1 MSLDNPPRRPVIRS
15 SLKASS
21 CSLSIYSP
29 RRPRRTVIRNSLKA
43 SLCSPLG
50 VSLRRYLDPSRRL
63 IIEDALRE
71 EEVEDGLGPGS
82 AQNIGYAAALG
93 NEFQPL

>member
-1 MSLDNPPRRPVIRS
+1 MSLDNPLQRPVIRS

-21 CSLSIYSP
+21 RSLSIYSP

-43 SLCSPLG
+43 SPCSPLG
-50 VSLRRYLDPSRRL
+50 VSLRRHLDPSRQL

-82 AQNIGYAAALG
+82 VQNISYTAALG
-93 NEFQPL
+93 NEF

>member
-1 MSLDNPPRRPVIRS
+1 MSLDNLLRRPVIRS

-21 CSLSIYSP
+21 YSLLIYSP
-29 RRPRRTVIRNSLKA
+29 RRPRRTVTRNSLKA

-50 VSLRRYLDPSRRL
+50 VSLRRYLDLSRRL

-71 EEVEDGLGPGS
+71 EEVKDSLGPGLV
-82 AQNIGYAAALG
+82 QNISYIAALG

>member
-1 MSLDNPPRRPVIRS
+1 LSLDNPLRRPVTRS

-21 CSLSIYSP
+21 YLLLIYSP
-29 RRPRRTVIRNSLKA
+29 RQPRRTVIRNSLKA

-50 VSLRRYLDPSRRL
+50 VSLRRHLDPSRRL

-71 EEVEDGLGPGS
+71 EEVEDGLGPGLV
-82 AQNIGYAAALG
+82 QNISYTAALG
-93 NEFQPL
+93 NKFQPL